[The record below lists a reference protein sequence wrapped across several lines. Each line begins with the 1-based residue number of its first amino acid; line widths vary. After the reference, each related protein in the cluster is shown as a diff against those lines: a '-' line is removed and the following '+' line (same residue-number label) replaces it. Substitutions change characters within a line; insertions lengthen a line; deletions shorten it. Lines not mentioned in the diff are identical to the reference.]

1 MLLRNNKNAIQ
12 MLAGIFVI
20 VKQLAYY
27 RLNYKRSNDSQDLIF
42 A

>member
-20 VKQLAYY
+20 AEKIKLFMP
-27 RLNYKRSNDSQDLIF
+27 D
-42 A
+42 